1 MQVNDALTAE
11 KYKTTLVSGFPARH
25 HAFKVQCDWCLKTIE
40 PEETFHII
48 RRTVDYREIDYVGF
62 YCPDCIGKR
71 R

>member
-1 MQVNDALTAE
+1 MQVNDLIAAE
-11 KYKTTLVSGFPARH
+11 KDRPTLVSGFPARH
-25 HAFKVQCDWCLKTIE
+25 HGYKVQCDRCLKIIE
-40 PEETFHII
+40 PGETFHII